1 MRERTTA
8 TAVAAAM
15 LCASLFA
22 DIPESVDVLVLGGT
36 VRGVSAAVAAKEAGA
51 NVYLVA
57 PRPYLGEDIAG
68 KLRLKKPAGEL
79 GPICSAIYDP
89 KGHEGSY
96 AFGDTTP
103 VQAKKALDRA
113 LLDAGVPFITWTI
126 GAEIL
131 KDAQGRDSG
140 AVAVNRNGA
149 RTIRA
154 KAVIDARDRIEA
166 LEKGEY
172 PFVRYIISG
181 EAPKSERVKATAVS
195 DAIEIKEGSRGPFQS
210 KNQPKEIAA
219 RLWKCE
225 MTLPMSDGSARSLAA
240 AEQLARDL
248 TWTPTQID
256 SADSLVFGDDVYDAS
271 AEERAGRELGLK
283 AAESA
288 KGAAIPQP
296 IDAAELPVIAECDV
310 FVAGAGTGGAPAAIA
325 AARDGAKTIVAEY
338 LPRMGGTMT
347 DGLIGLYCY
356 GLKIGFTAELDKGVH
371 DFGAIYGQSKAE
383 WMRAEARKAGAEI
396 WFGALVCGVRKEG
409 DALVAVEVA
418 FQDGTRG
425 LVKTRAAVD
434 ATGNADLAAFAGEE
448 TEFIDA
454 TELSLQG
461 AGSTPKILGTS
472 YQNTDYAFVDDTDAE
487 DLCHFTLRARQNFG
501 SYVWDQSQNVNSRER
516 RRLHGVYYVT
526 AQDIMNNRTYP
537 DVISLA
543 RSNFDT
549 HGQTVSDEF
558 FIEAPHAKDALKVN
572 IPFRALLPKMTDG
585 LLVTG
590 LGMSAHRDA
599 MPVLRMQPDVQNQ
612 GYAAGLAAAQSVK
625 DQVRLRDIDIYAL
638 QRKLV
643 VLGIIGEDAIGM
655 KDNFPLADS
664 EIADSVKTLANGYE
678 GLSKVLSDTK
688 RALPLL
694 RTAYAA
700 AVEPDAKLVYAHVL
714 GLLGDATGRKT
725 LEDKIAS
732 AESWDKGWNYKGMD
746 QFGRSVSLLDSYII
760 ALGRCGAE
768 TSFAAIDSLARKL
781 GGKSEYSHFRA
792 VALALERL
800 GDRRGAETLAALLAL
815 KGVAGHAFAPGDV
828 AHNVPGYDKFATR
841 NLGLGDMER
850 SDCLRELCIAR
861 ALYNLGDRGGKGAQV
876 LCAYAADPRKAYA
889 NHARQVLKS
898 DPCSYVDP
906 FVGTAG
912 FGHTTPAACVPFG
925 LVQAGPDTGN
935 GDWDHCSGY
944 NYADKSVLGFSQT
957 HLNGTGCSDL
967 GDVKL
972 LPFVSDTVPE
982 SLVIDK
988 SGEVARPGYYAVT
1001 LEGGVRVE
1009 ATASEHC
1016 AVYRI
1021 TYPDGARKRLVVDPR
1036 WCIAGV
1042 NPPSAR
1048 IKSCDVSL
1056 NGRTGLSGNVSCD
1069 NWVNRSYAFKMEF
1082 SRHFSSESGLVFDFD
1097 LKDGEPLVV
1106 KVALSA
1112 LGDVAAADRNMRL
1125 EVPGF
1130 DFTTVEAS
1138 AREKW
1143 SQALSCVQIE
1153 GDDAQKRNFYTS
1165 LYHLFFQPN
1174 NLAEVG
1180 CKPFYSTL
1188 STWDTFR
1195 AAHPL
1200 YTILM
1205 PERAAAFVDSML
1217 EQGRRTGYL
1226 PIWTL
1231 WGRDNQCMIGTHSI
1245 PVIVDWFLKECKNVK
1260 MCNCENMELWKYGN
1274 EGVIGTN
1281 TNVSA
1286 SLRLCVKNKTEYW
1299 ESAYTQIKETLT
1311 KRHDG
1316 RKKERWDLYDKYGY
1330 YPFDEIKGESV
1341 SRTME
1346 CAYDDW
1352 CAGMMAEGLG
1362 FKDDAEF
1369 FFKRA
1374 ENWRNVFDPSIG
1386 LVRGKDTKGNWR
1398 EPYNPYA
1405 LGHGADL
1412 ANDFTE
1418 GNAFQYTWHVMQ
1430 NPQGL
1435 VDAMGGR
1442 EAFVRKLDS
1451 LFLQP
1456 DTVEGSGCV
1465 VDVTGLIGQYVH
1477 GNEPSH
1483 HVIYF
1488 YPQVGHPE
1496 KAAERIREV
1505 FDKFYIPKPDGLC
1518 GNDDCGQM
1526 SAWYIFSAMGF
1537 YPFNPCGG
1545 EYIIG
1550 APQVAC
1556 AKLKVES
1563 GEFKVV
1569 ARNLSR
1575 ENKYVKS
1582 VTLNGKPITD
1592 WKIRHSDIMRGGELV
1607 FEMTAGR

>member
-15 LCASLFA
+15 LCVSLFA
-22 DIPESVDVLVLGGT
+22 DTPESVDVLVLGGT

-51 NVYLVA
+51 DVYLVA
-57 PRPYLGEDIAG
+57 PRPFLGEDIAG

-103 VQAKKALDRA
+103 VQIKKALDRA
-113 LLDAGVPFITWTI
+113 LLDAKVPFITWTI
-126 GAEIL
+126 PAEYVRDADGRVVGAKVIS
-131 KDAQGRDSG
+131 RSG
-140 AVAVNRNGA
+140 EK
-149 RTIRA
+149 TIRA
-154 KAVIDARDRIEA
+154 KAVVDARDRIGP
-166 LEKGEY
+166 LERGEY

-181 EAPKSERVKATAVS
+181 EAPKSDRVKATAVS
-195 DAIEIKEGSRGPFQS
+195 DAIVVKEGAKGPFQS

-225 MTLPMSDGSARSLAA
+225 MTLPVADGSARSLAE

-248 TWTPTQID
+248 TWTPTQVD
-256 SADSLVFGDDVYDAS
+256 SADSLVFGVDAYDAS
-271 AEERAGRELGLK
+271 AEERAGRELGQK
-283 AAESA
+283 AAEAA
-288 KGAAIPQP
+288 KGAAGPRP
-296 IDAAELPVIAECDV
+296 AAPAELPVIAECDV

-325 AARDGAKTIVAEY
+325 AARAGAKTIVAEY

-356 GLKIGFTAELDKGVH
+356 GLRIGFTAELDRGVH

-409 DALVAVEVA
+409 SAIVAVEVA
-418 FQDGTRG
+418 FQDGTHG

-501 SYVWDQSQNVNSRER
+501 TYVWDQSQNVNSRER

-558 FIEAPHAKDALKVN
+558 FIEAPHAREALKVN
-572 IPFRALLPKMTDG
+572 IPFRAILPRNTDG

-625 DQVRLRDIDIYAL
+625 DRVRLRDIDIYAL

-643 VLGIIGEDAIGM
+643 NLGIIGEDAIGM
-655 KDNFPLADS
+655 KDNFPLPDS

-678 GLSKVLSDTK
+678 GLSKVLNDTS

-694 RTAYAA
+694 RAAYAA
-700 AVEPDAKLVYAHVL
+700 AAETDERLVYAHVL

-725 LEDKIAS
+725 LEDKLAS

-746 QFGRSVSLLDSYII
+746 QFGRSVSLLDSYVI

-768 TSFAAIDSLARKL
+768 TSFAPIDALARKL

-815 KGVAGHAFAPGDV
+815 KGIAGHAFAPGDV
-828 AHNVPGYDKFATR
+828 AHKVPGYDKFATR

-861 ALYNLGDRGGKGAQV
+861 ALYNLGDIDEKGANV
-876 LCAYAADPRKAYA
+876 LRAYAADPRKAYA

-898 DPCSYVDP
+898 NPCAYVDP

-925 LVQAGPDTGN
+925 LIQAGPDTGN

-944 NYADKSVLGFSQT
+944 NYSDKSVLGFSQT
-957 HLNGTGCSDL
+957 HLNGTGCPDL

-972 LPFVSDTVPE
+972 LPFVSDSVPE
-982 SLVIDK
+982 SLAIDK
-988 SGEVARPGYYAVT
+988 SGEVARPGYYAVA

-1021 TYPDGARKRLVVDPR
+1021 AYPDGARKRLAVDPR
-1036 WCIAGV
+1036 WCISGSR
-1042 NPPSAR
+1042 PPSSR

-1056 NGRTGLSGNVSCD
+1056 NGRSGLSGRVSCD
-1069 NWVNRSYAFKMEF
+1069 NWVNRSYAFRMEF
-1082 SRHFSSESGLVFDFD
+1082 SRQFSSESGLVFDFD
-1097 LKDGEPLVV
+1097 LGKGEPLVV

-1130 DFTTVEAS
+1130 DFAAVEAS
-1138 AREKW
+1138 AREMWDK
-1143 SQALSCVQIE
+1143 ALSRVQVE
-1153 GDDAQKRNFYTS
+1153 GDDAQRRNFYTS
-1165 LYHLFFQPN
+1165 LYHLFVQPN
-1174 NLAEVG
+1174 NIADAG
-1180 CKPFYSTL
+1180 CKPLYSTF

-1200 YTILM
+1200 YTILA
-1205 PERAAAFVDSML
+1205 PERAAGFVDSML

-1231 WGRDNQCMIGTHSI
+1231 WGRDNQCMIGTHSV
-1245 PVIVDWFLKECKNVK
+1245 PVIVDWFLKEVGEKSSSSRKEEKIHSPTPTLNS
-1260 MCNCENMELWKYGN
+1260 N
-1274 EGVIGTN
+1274 
-1281 TNVSA
+1281 S
-1286 SLRLCVKNKTEYW
+1286 YW
-1299 ESAYTQIKETLT
+1299 LAAYAQIKDTLT
-1311 KRHDG
+1311 KPHKG
-1316 RKKERWDLYDKYGY
+1316 RIKERWDLLDKYGY

-1592 WKIRHSDIMRGGELV
+1592 WKIRHADIMAGGELV